1 MDLGVEP
8 IQIDAEIDN
17 LEENQT
23 KGKKG
28 KGKKGKKGKCGG
40 GKMQREAIRNLI
52 QAELEKAVP
61 GIFDKLM
68 KETGDFELLP
78 EESKEPQ
85 VVHSNITCDGCGM
98 HPIVGHRY
106 KCAVCEDF
114 DYCTKCEETLGHD
127 HPFLKIRKA
136 GGAPAMIVTVLNEA
150 DSQTN
155 EGA

>member
-1 MDLGVEP
+1 LDLSVEP
-8 IQIDAEIDN
+8 IQINAEIDN

-28 KGKKGKKGKCGG
+28 KKGKKRKCGG

-78 EESKEPQ
+78 EES
-85 VVHSNITCDGCGM
+85 
-98 HPIVGHRY
+98 
-106 KCAVCEDF
+106 
-114 DYCTKCEETLGHD
+114 
-127 HPFLKIRKA
+127 
-136 GGAPAMIVTVLNEA
+136 
-150 DSQTN
+150 
-155 EGA
+155 

>member
-8 IQIDAEIDN
+8 IQIDAEIDD

-78 EESKEPQ
+78 EES
-85 VVHSNITCDGCGM
+85 
-98 HPIVGHRY
+98 
-106 KCAVCEDF
+106 
-114 DYCTKCEETLGHD
+114 
-127 HPFLKIRKA
+127 
-136 GGAPAMIVTVLNEA
+136 
-150 DSQTN
+150 
-155 EGA
+155 